1 MSNLRMA
8 QINGID
14 MEVVLVLH
22 NLSMED
28 LSIEG
33 QYKNG

>member
-1 MSNLRMA
+1 MFNWRMA

-14 MEVVLVLH
+14 MEVVLLQ